1 MQAKFIQCVS
11 FEKSIRNNP
20 ITNLNEGPSKQV
32 DKSNKSPFIVYVKNN
47 GRLLMTDCEE
57 RVCIT

>member
-20 ITNLNEGPSKQV
+20 LRTQMKAPSKQV
-32 DKSNKSPFIVYVKNN
+32 DKFNKSSFSLYVKNN
-47 GRLLMTDCEE
+47 GRLLMTN
-57 RVCIT
+57 

>member
-20 ITNLNEGPSKQV
+20 ITDLNEGPSKQV
-32 DKSNKSPFIVYVKNN
+32 DKSNKSPFSVYVKNN
-47 GRLLMTDCEE
+47 GRLLMTD
-57 RVCIT
+57 